1 MTRLLTIGVFMLLMF
16 ISCNKQVAI
25 NTSISLLPK
34 PKSVVTS
41 EANFVIQ
48 PDTKIIYT
56 SKSTLVKDQAEY
68 LRTLL
73 NKNAGNDIRIE
84 NSDTANP
91 VLKNTIYII
100 INAEVAGNKEAYQ
113 LDIENNTIKI
123 IASNPLGIVHGIQTL
138 RQLLPEESIQ
148 DKLWGLPCVS
158 IKDEPAYGW
167 RGVMLDPGRH
177 FQDKKVV
184 LKYIDLLSLYKMNV
198 FHWHLTE
205 DEGWRIE
212 IKKYPELT
220 EKAAKRH
227 LGDGKYYHHYYTQE
241 DVKEVVA
248 YATKRGIMV
257 IPEID
262 MPGHAGAT
270 MPVFPEL
277 HCTGYMKEIPNVW
290 LKGEENQGRTFCVGN
305 PKSLTFFKDVL
316 DEITALFPAPY
327 VHIGGDEA
335 KKNFWESCKK
345 CQNVI
350 HSNHLKDEHQLQSWF
365 MKQIANH
372 LATKNKTPIGWDE
385 IIEGGLIENAIV
397 HSWRGPKGGIAA
409 TKTGHKVIMS
419 YGPTYFNRHLKVSN
433 LKNIFDYNPV
443 KGVAD
448 SLQYL
453 VVGAEACLWSEFIQ
467 DEEELD
473 LQTFPKL
480 FALSEN
486 LWNGRGQEKMDWDIF
501 QKESKKQEEKLKRKG
516 VAIGRGFTSDYKTS
530 YPAVVVS
537 DMARG
542 YDFPRG
548 VRYDLQNFRPNA
560 AFDGDDQTIC
570 LVVGPKE
577 NECFTVKLE
586 DTIYVNELSIVTG
599 SRQNTYKWL
608 YGVLEIS
615 EDGKKFNTIAQLDEG
630 KAIAKVNKKIKAFR
644 VRATKDQDIHNW
656 IIVRDF
662 NLK

>member
-1 MTRLLTIGVFMLLMF
+1 MTRLLAISILIGLMSV
-16 ISCNKQVAI
+16 SCNKEVAI
-25 NTSISLLPK
+25 NTSISLIPK
-34 PKSVVTS
+34 PKSNIKAEGS
-41 EANFVIQ
+41 FVIQ
-48 PDTKIIYT
+48 PDTKIIYE
-56 SKSTLVKDQAEY
+56 SKSTLVKDQVEY
-68 LRTLL
+68 LKKLL
-73 NKNAGNDIRIE
+73 NKNANNHVVIE
-84 NSDTANP
+84 NSDTTNP
-91 VLKNTIYII
+91 VLKNAIYITI
-100 INAEVAGNKEAYQ
+100 SSEVEKNKEAYQ
-113 LDIENNTIKI
+113 LDVNSNAIIIK
-123 IASNPLGIVHGIQTL
+123 ASNPLGIVQGIQTL
-138 RQLLPEESIQ
+138 RQLLPEESVQ
-148 DKLWGLPCVS
+148 DKLWSVPNLS
-158 IKDEPAYGW
+158 IKDKPAYEW

-177 FQDKKVV
+177 FQSKEVV

-220 EKAAKRH
+220 EKAAKRS
-227 LGDGKYYHHYYTQE
+227 LGDGKNYHHYYTQE
-241 DVKEVVA
+241 DIKEVVA

-257 IPEID
+257 VPEID

-277 HCTGYMKEIPNVW
+277 HCTGYMKEIPNIW
-290 LKGEENQGRTFCVGN
+290 LKGEENQGRTFCAGN
-305 PKSLTFFKDVL
+305 PKSLAFFKDVL
-316 DEITALFPAPY
+316 DEVTELFPAPY

-335 KKNFWESCKK
+335 KKNFWEKCKK

-350 HSNHLKDEHQLQSWF
+350 KKNNLKDEHELQSWF

-419 YGPTYFNRHLKVSN
+419 YGPTYFNRHLKISN
-433 LKNIFDYNPV
+433 LKNVFDYDPV

-448 SLQYL
+448 SLQHL

-473 LQTFPKL
+473 LQVFPKL

-486 LWNGRGQEKMDWDIF
+486 LWNGRGQGKMDWDTF
-501 QKESKKQEEKLKRKG
+501 QNESKKQEEKLKRKG
-516 VAIGRGFTSDYKTS
+516 VAIGRGFTSDYTTS

-542 YDFPRG
+542 YDFPG
-548 VRYDLQNFRPNA
+548 GARYDLQNFRPNA
-560 AFDGDDQTIC
+560 AFDGDDQTVC
-570 LVVGPKE
+570 LAVGPKE
-577 NECFTVKLE
+577 NECFTIKLE
-586 DTIYVNELSIVTG
+586 NSIHVNELSIVTG

-615 EDGKKFNTIAQLDEG
+615 EDGKKFEAVSKLQDG
-630 KAIAKVNKKIKAFR
+630 KAIAQINKKVKAFR
-644 VRATKDQDIHNW
+644 VRGTKNQDIHNW
-656 IIVRDF
+656 VIIRDF
-662 NLK
+662 NIK